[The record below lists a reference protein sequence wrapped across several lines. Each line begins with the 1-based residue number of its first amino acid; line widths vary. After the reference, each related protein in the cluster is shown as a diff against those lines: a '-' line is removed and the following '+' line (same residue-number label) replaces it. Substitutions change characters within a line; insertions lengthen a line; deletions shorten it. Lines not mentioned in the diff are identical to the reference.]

1 LCTSIWHR
9 NRRRKAALPE
19 QERGRDHARY
29 RDLEEGK
36 KYTGVRISTR
46 HGKEVPTLKLL
57 LGYLELRIYQANRK
71 PSKADQ

>member
-1 LCTSIWHR
+1 
-9 NRRRKAALPE
+9 
-19 QERGRDHARY
+19 
-29 RDLEEGK
+29 LEEGK